1 MPLSPQQIETYG
13 SDGYLVLRGVFAP
26 DEVAAMARE
35 ADGLLG
41 RAGLRARNNI
51 RVRWTSHVETGE
63 PLFELFDPVLDLAPT
78 CRGLMLDARL
88 TGPLSQ
94 LVGDEVC
101 LFKDKLVYKPPGATG
116 YPLHQD
122 YIAWP
127 AFPESF
133 TTAVV
138 AIDAAG
144 PASGNVEV
152 FPGAHRHG
160 YLSERDGNFHMLD
173 VSDLPALE
181 PVTRGET
188 SRPPPPAFAPELAP
202 GDALVFGA
210 FMPHRS
216 APNRSAASR
225 RHLLVSYNAR
235 REGGEQRR
243 EHYEAFHH
251 YLRSVYGAMGLGD
264 LVFQ

>member
-1 MPLSPQQIETYG
+1 MPLSPQQIEAYG
-13 SDGYLVLRGVFAP
+13 TDGYLVIRGVFSP

-35 ADGLLG
+35 ADGLLE
-41 RAGLRARNNI
+41 REGLRARNNI

-88 TGPLSQ
+88 TGPLSE

-101 LFKDKLVYKPPGATG
+101 LFKDKLIYKPSGATG

-127 AFPESF
+127 GFPESF

-144 PASGNVEV
+144 PTSGNVEV
-152 FPGAHRHG
+152 FPGAHRRG

-173 VSDLPALE
+173 VSDLPARE
-181 PVTRGET
+181 P
-188 SRPPPPAFAPELAP
+188 FAPELAP
-202 GDALVFGA
+202 GDVLVIGA

-235 REGGEQRR
+235 REGGDQRR

-264 LVFQ
+264 LVFE